1 MRAHALPPHSKSYAV
16 HYLYA
21 SDFLGY
27 GDDMKPA
34 ARTRRPGRPA
44 LPANSAVRA
53 LAILGDRWTLL
64 ILRDAFLGVRRFGDF
79 EARLGITPMVLA
91 RCDARRQR
99 RAAPTTTSPRRASTP
114 TRSR

>member
-1 MRAHALPPHSKSYAV
+1 
-16 HYLYA
+16 
-21 SDFLGY
+21 
-27 GDDMKPA
+27 MKPA

-64 ILRDAFLGVRRFGDF
+64 ILRDAFLGVRRFGNF

-91 RCDARRQR
+91 RRLAQLVAAGVLR
-99 RAAPTTTSPRRASTP
+99 RAQATP
-114 TRSR
+114 GRDDYHLNSKCIDVYPVALMLLR